1 MAAITQWRLKKKKK
15 TQRNEIAKKKENGPR
30 TTKETGGGLSSV
42 FVLFLFFFGGWLR
55 VGEDEKQT
63 KNDETHDRPT
73 RHNATRPATEKRLRT
88 ETRPAPA
95 LYWKKT
101 AEKKRRQGRRFLLG
115 VTVCVYDVFLSLSL
129 SLCVG
134 HLFARTTPIL
144 RIRVGFFFCLF
155 VCFFVAFVS
164 GWRRRRRRHPD
175 GPATGWPVTGKVFD
189 IRLDPIEGRPAGRF
203 RVDRPPAVNMEAEI
217 EKEIPLKKT
226 PFENGQTAKPVATH
240 WKPGKKKQTNKQTKQ
255 TQSSSIPPS
264 FQTCWNDSVL
274 GLLFHPMENPF

>member
-42 FVLFLFFFGGWLR
+42 FVLFLFCFWRMIAGRRRWKTNEER
-55 VGEDEKQT
+55 RNT
-63 KNDETHDRPT
+63 RPT
-73 RHNATRPATEKRLRT
+73 HETQCDAASDRKTTANRNASGAGTLLEKNGG
-88 ETRPAPA
+88 
-95 LYWKKT
+95 KKN
-101 AEKKRRQGRRFLLG
+101 G
-115 VTVCVYDVFLSLSL
+115 VKDVVSFWVSPCASTTSSSLSL

-155 VCFFVAFVS
+155 VFFFVAFVS